1 MNGLKRVMPF
11 VFVRF
16 FSVTES
22 TNFMLRIESE
32 IIKIYMKSIIS
43 FMF

>member
-1 MNGLKRVMPF
+1 MMPF

-22 TNFMLRIESE
+22 TNESE